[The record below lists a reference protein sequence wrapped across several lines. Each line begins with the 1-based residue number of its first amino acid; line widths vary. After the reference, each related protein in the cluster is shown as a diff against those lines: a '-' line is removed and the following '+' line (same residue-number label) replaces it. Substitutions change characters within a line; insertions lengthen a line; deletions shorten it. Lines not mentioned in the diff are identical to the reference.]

1 MVRGSPTYSGVIERK
16 QTAATTTTEILTRSL
31 DFKRKAS

>member
-16 QTAATTTTEILTRSL
+16 QAAAAATTEILTRSL
-31 DFKRKAS
+31 DFKTKAA